1 MFRVSLND
9 DASELGD
16 GLYQNDSRHHR
27 VVWEMSFQ
35 KCLVAANSVNS
46 RRFRSGNQRE
56 QLVQKAERGTMR
68 KSFQGALNFGNHQGI
83 RIIQPSP
90 TVTSPLELENTIR
103 PFLRI
108 PISSVPVESSD
119 PSALNLPAPE
129 AMKLRWW
136 LRAPWDYVM
145 MALGL
150 LYWGV
155 FGGLLTLIAGPLHLL
170 LPRETGQRLGRF
182 FIHQLFSKFVV
193 YLRFSDL
200 VRADLTALDQL
211 DGIKHAFIAA
221 PNHTSLW
228 DVVFIIAR
236 LPSAVC
242 IMKKQILHNIVLG
255 GGARLAGYIS
265 NDSISLMIRNASK
278 SLGEGGQLLLFP
290 EGTRT
295 QSDARW
301 INPLKGGCA
310 IIAMH
315 SQVPVYPI
323 FIRSNTR
330 FLQKG
335 WPLWRRPVFPIL
347 MRIDLGKPLTIE
359 PGESPQLFTARLSKV
374 YEQELSK
381 PDPLRR
387 VIDPEFP

>member
-1 MFRVSLND
+1 MAYAGADKPYRAEKMNST
-9 DASELGD
+9 
-16 GLYQNDSRHHR
+16 
-27 VVWEMSFQ
+27 VW
-35 KCLVAANSVNS
+35 
-46 RRFRSGNQRE
+46 
-56 QLVQKAERGTMR
+56 
-68 KSFQGALNFGNHQGI
+68 GI
-83 RIIQPSP
+83 
-90 TVTSPLELENTIR
+90 PL
-103 PFLRI
+103 
-108 PISSVPVESSD
+108 SSVRVESTD
-119 PSALNLPAPE
+119 TDAITIAPPG
-129 AMKLRWW
+129 AMTLRWW

-155 FGGLLTLIAGPLHLL
+155 FGGLLTLIGGPLHVL
-170 LPRETGQRLGRF
+170 LPRRTGEKLGRF
-182 FIHQLFSKFVV
+182 LLHQLFRKFVV
-193 YLRFSDL
+193 YLRLSDL
-200 VRADLTALDQL
+200 VRADLTALDKL

-236 LPSAVC
+236 LPFAVC
-242 IMKKQILHNIVLG
+242 IMKKQILQNIVLG
-255 GGARLAGYIS
+255 GGARLAGYIA

-295 QSDARW
+295 KPDACW
-301 INPLKGGCA
+301 INPIKGGCA

-335 WPLWRRPVFPIL
+335 WPLWRRPVFPIR
-347 MRIDLGKPLTIE
+347 MRFDLGEPLIPE
-359 PGESPQLFTARLSKV
+359 PGESPQSFTARLAKV

-387 VIDPEFP
+387 MIDPGVPWDYNT

>member
-1 MFRVSLND
+1 M
-9 DASELGD
+9 
-16 GLYQNDSRHHR
+16 
-27 VVWEMSFQ
+27 
-35 KCLVAANSVNS
+35 
-46 RRFRSGNQRE
+46 
-56 QLVQKAERGTMR
+56 T
-68 KSFQGALNFGNHQGI
+68 
-83 RIIQPSP
+83 
-90 TVTSPLELENTIR
+90 
-103 PFLRI
+103 
-108 PISSVPVESSD
+108 
-119 PSALNLPAPE
+119 
-129 AMKLRWW
+129 LRWW
-136 LRAPWDYVM
+136 LRAPWDYLM

-155 FGGLLTLIAGPLHLL
+155 FGGLLTLIGGPLHVF
-170 LPRETGQRLGRF
+170 LPKRTGERLGRF
-182 FIHQLFSKFVV
+182 FLHQLFRKFVV
-193 YLRFSDL
+193 YLKLSDL

-211 DGIKHAFIAA
+211 EGIKHSFIAA

-242 IMKKQILHNIVLG
+242 VMKKPILQNIVLG
-255 GGARLAGYIS
+255 GGARLAGYIA
-265 NDSISLMIRNASK
+265 NDGISRMIRDASQ

-295 QSDARW
+295 KPDARW

-330 FLQKG
+330 FLQKD
-335 WPLWRRPVFPIL
+335 WPLWRRPVFPIQ
-347 MRIDLGKPLTIE
+347 MRFDLGEPLIPH
-359 PGESPQLFTARLSKV
+359 PGETSQEFTARLAMV

-387 VIDPEFP
+387 LITAE